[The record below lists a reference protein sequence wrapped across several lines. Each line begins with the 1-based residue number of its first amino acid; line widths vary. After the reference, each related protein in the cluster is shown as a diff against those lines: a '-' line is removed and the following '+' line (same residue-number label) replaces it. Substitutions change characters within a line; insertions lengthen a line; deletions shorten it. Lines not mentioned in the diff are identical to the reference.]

1 VIEQPPVAVKPR
13 RARLSVIIRD
23 QYGTMLPQIGEQ
35 VEVDLGFG
43 HVTSG
48 RVIGV
53 YNMDIVRVELP
64 FEALP

>member
-1 VIEQPPVAVKPR
+1 
-13 RARLSVIIRD
+13 VIIRD